1 MKLQHEANRS
11 FFDPG
16 FFSNYCQGNLWP
28 NFGAFFTRA
37 IFYQALSRVS
47 TVPMVTAGG
56 SHCSENSQQSKNSGS
71 GRLHLA
77 SCSLDERQLRAVSAW
92 LKEDL
97 LLLSKVKVRLLN
109 ESRNKVL
116 K

>member
-1 MKLQHEANRS
+1 MRQTDLYLNQV
-11 FFDPG
+11 
-16 FFSNYCQGNLWP
+16 FSNCYCQGNLWP

-47 TVPMVTAGG
+47 VVPVVTAGG
-56 SHCSENSQQSKNSGS
+56 SHRSKNRQQSKNSGS
-71 GRLHLA
+71 GRLLLA
-77 SCSLDERQLRAVSAW
+77 SCSLDERQLRGVSAW

-109 ESRNKVL
+109 KSRNKVL

>member
-1 MKLQHEANRS
+1 
-11 FFDPG
+11 
-16 FFSNYCQGNLWP
+16 
-28 NFGAFFTRA
+28 
-37 IFYQALSRVS
+37 
-47 TVPMVTAGG
+47 MVTAGG